1 MSVSCS
7 EKRPSGVLYLQVGSG
22 QDLGESKDTLAKD
35 DGGASGW
42 EIVETVSVEVVS
54 IDSSGIKSI
63 GIESVGGESVPVK
76 DVGVRAVGVEA
87 FGVEAAGVEAAGVEA
102 AGVEAVEVA
111 LVGDLDTGF
120 EGAIVDA
127 GDVETFAVEGS
138 VGMVYFNYLIIKV
151 YW

>member
-87 FGVEAAGVEAAGVEA
+87 VGVEAAGVEA

-111 LVGDLDTGF
+111 LVGALDTGF
-120 EGAIVDA
+120 EGAIIDE
-127 GDVETFAVEGS
+127 GDVKTFEVEGS
-138 VGMVYFNYLIIKV
+138 VGMVDCIEAIFLASDYL
-151 YW
+151 

>member
-22 QDLGESKDTLAKD
+22 QDLGGSKDTLAKD
-35 DGGASGW
+35 DGSASGW

-87 FGVEAAGVEAAGVEA
+87 VGVEA

-111 LVGDLDTGF
+111 LVGALDTGF
-120 EGAIVDA
+120 EGAIIDA
-127 GDVETFAVEGS
+127 GDVKTFEVEGS
-138 VGMVYFNYLIIKV
+138 VGMVDCIEAIFLASDYL
-151 YW
+151 